1 MDMNCYYISH
11 NIIFNYEDKRIYI
24 ENDDQ
29 LVKITT
35 KNFKVIL
42 GEYSWEEL
50 DYLWDIE
57 IGNKYL
63 MLDCGSNGDCL
74 FHCISE
80 AINLNNIYRNN
91 LQNQDLLDIEKLREL
106 SSNQITNDN
115 FEYILQN
122 YKIEYEEDEF
132 QGSWIPNDIKTII
145 DLQNEIK
152 KCGNNFWGDHIIIQ
166 LLSKSLG
173 INFIILNSDIDDENV
188 SYNKVETVDNKNY
201 IFLVFVNKCHYKLL
215 GKFDGKK
222 INVVFKSIPKEILN
236 INY

>member
-1 MDMNCYYISH
+1 MDMHCYYISH

-24 ENDDQ
+24 ENDDEV
-29 LVKITT
+29 VKINN
-35 KNFKVIL
+35 KNFKEIL

-80 AINLNNIYRNN
+80 AINLNNIYKNKIHQ
-91 LQNQDLLDIEKLREL
+91 LDLMDIEKLREL
-106 SSNQITNDN
+106 SSREITKDN
-115 FEYILQN
+115 FDYILQN

-132 QGSWIPNDIKTII
+132 QGSWIPDNIQSIN

-166 LLSKSLG
+166 LLSKKLG
-173 INFIILNSDIDDENV
+173 INFIILNNDIDDDNV
-188 SYNKVETVDNKNY
+188 SCTKVEMPNNKK
-201 IFLVFVNKCHYKLL
+201 IICLIFVNKCHYKLL
-215 GKFDGKK
+215 GKFDGNKV
-222 INVVFKSIPKEILN
+222 NVIFKSIPKEILN

>member
-1 MDMNCYYISH
+1 MDMHCYYISH

-24 ENDDQ
+24 ENDNG
-29 LVKITT
+29 VIKINN
-35 KNFKVIL
+35 KNFKEIL
-42 GEYSWEEL
+42 SEYSWEEL

-57 IGNKYL
+57 LGNKFL

-80 AINLNNIYRNN
+80 AINLDNIYKNKI
-91 LQNQDLLDIEKLREL
+91 QQQELLDIEKLREL
-106 SSNQITNDN
+106 SSDEINVNN

-122 YKIEYEEDEF
+122 YKIEFEENEF
-132 QGSWIPNDIKTII
+132 QGNWIPDDIKTVEE
-145 DLQNEIK
+145 LQNEIK

-166 LLSKSLG
+166 LLSKCLG
-173 INFIILNSDIDDENV
+173 INFIILNNDIDDDNI
-188 SYNKVETVDNKNY
+188 SCTKVETINNKNY

-222 INVVFKSIPKEILN
+222 VNVLFKTVPKEISN